1 MSKPPAPYDR
11 KGRCPCHPQIRL
23 RKRNKWGLGWTV
35 LRVRCPLCYLAALPP
50 VAEKKKMTNA
60 SCPDESTGSPVS
72 SVSPTISTVSTRAS
86 STSENRGA
94 ACAGMPY
101 RYTFRNRSYRGFFT
115 GELSEGGIPHGVG
128 SWRAQHDSSMVV
140 EGEWFNGL
148 YLKSSPAWT
157 GGAVTISKTQL
168 VLDLLGGLGIS
179 VAGQEPAD
187 QPENSSHPLDEIVSR
202 RSSSSSIQLPGEV
215 EYDSLEATHCSG
227 SSLTH
232 IGSLPSLAEDD
243 EEDNED
249 SPDKEID
256 REDMTQLDDNLFSG
270 LEDLAA
276 SITSE
281 QRAKC
286 RVF

>member
-1 MSKPPAPYDR
+1 M
-11 KGRCPCHPQIRL
+11 
-23 RKRNKWGLGWTV
+23 
-35 LRVRCPLCYLAALPP
+35 
-50 VAEKKKMTNA
+50 AEKKTKNA
-60 SCPDESTGSPVS
+60 SCPDVPTGSPVS
-72 SVSPTISTVSTRAS
+72 SVSPTISTASTRAS

-101 RYTFRNRSYRGFFT
+101 KYTFRNRSYRGFFT
-115 GELSEGGIPHGVG
+115 GELSEGGVPHGVG
-128 SWRAQHDSSMVV
+128 SWRAQDDSSLVV

-148 YLKSSPAWT
+148 YLKSSPSWMA
-157 GGAVTISKTQL
+157 GRGAVTISKTQL

-179 VAGQEPAD
+179 VAGQKPAD
-187 QPENSSHPLDEIVSR
+187 QPEHGSHPLDDIVVR
-202 RSSSSSIQLPGEV
+202 RSSSSSIPLPGEV
-215 EYDSLEATHCSG
+215 EYDSLEATHLSG

-232 IGSLPSLAEDD
+232 PGSLPSLAEDD

-249 SPDKEID
+249 SPATEID
-256 REDMTQLDDNLFSG
+256 REDMTQLDDDLFSG
-270 LEDLAA
+270 LEDLTA